1 MAAGFAALLHTGALR
16 RAAPPPVYAACRVGW
31 PGCAGG
37 DLTRTS
43 NLRVAHKVD
52 GTDTNVSPDNSE
64 TLTIKAAYSPW
75 PGPCNDTIYQAT
87 VTVQVTATGW
97 SVSCIGCAAAP
108 FRGIG
113 ICDDGQCTNSP
124 ENSYQYILKVD
135 LDSFDVA
142 TNKNLRLV
150 TYDTTSVDDGDTV
163 ADCSRVDAVSPTSQ
177 SFSASDTTFPCS
189 YDCTTSVDT
198 TMTITYE

>member
-1 MAAGFAALLHTGALR
+1 M
-16 RAAPPPVYAACRVGW
+16 
-31 PGCAGG
+31 
-37 DLTRTS
+37 
-43 NLRVAHKVD
+43 AHKVD

-64 TLTIKAAYSPW
+64 TLTITAAYSPTS
-75 PGPCNDTIYQAT
+75 GPCNDATYQAT

-97 SVSCIGCAAAP
+97 SVSCVGCTKAP
-108 FRGIG
+108 FQGIG

-135 LDSFDVA
+135 LDDA
-142 TNKNLRLV
+142 DNAGKNLRLV
-150 TYDTTSVDDGDTV
+150 TYQTTSIDDGDTV